1 MPLLRT
7 DFRAQRDQGLQAVI
21 RIKNV
26 FTPEGNLIDFSLESK
41 EDRTIDGKGLTLLP
55 AMIDPHVHFRT
66 PGLEHKENWE
76 TAAKAAIFGGI
87 TTVFDMP
94 NTIPPTI
101 TLERLQE
108 KEKIIE
114 QQLKKADIPLH
125 FGLYLGADKFHFD
138 QIHLCK
144 KRIIALKVFMGSS
157 TGDLVMD
164 DDSSLHAAFS
174 LAASHDLLL
183 AVHAEDEALIQE
195 RKSLFRDRTDP
206 KTHSEL
212 RNDEV
217 AVRATTKAIELS
229 RLYKTRLHLLH
240 IGTKREVTLIKQA
253 KKEGI
258 PVTFETTPHHLFLT
272 QDDYGKYGTKVQMN
286 PPLRTQEDADAL
298 WHAIQE
304 GIIDTIGSD
313 HAPHTLE
320 EKTLPY
326 GRAPSG
332 IPGVETTL
340 PLLLDACN
348 RGKITLK
355 QIIRLM
361 RERIQEIYRLAPND
375 DFILVDMNKKIVLS
389 DNSLKTKCG
398 WSPYAGR
405 ELQGWPVYTLLKGKV
420 YELFA

>member
-1 MPLLRT
+1 MIT
-7 DFRAQRDQGLQAVI
+7 
-21 RIKNV
+21 IKNV
-26 FTPEGNLIDFSLESK
+26 FTPEGIVIDFSIDSE

-55 AMIDPHVHFRT
+55 AMIDSHVHFRT

-101 TLERLQE
+101 TLERLEE
-108 KEKIIE
+108 KKKLIE
-114 QQLKKADIPLH
+114 DQLKKVGIPLH

-138 QIHLCK
+138 QIPLCK
-144 KRIIALKVFMGSS
+144 NKIVALKIFMGSS
-157 TGDLVMD
+157 TGNLVMD
-164 DDSSLHAAFS
+164 DEASLHTAFN
-174 LAASHDLLL
+174 LAAENDLLV
-183 AVHAEDEALIQE
+183 AIHAEDEALIQE
-195 RKSLFRDRTDP
+195 RKPLFQDRTDP

-217 AVRATTKAIELS
+217 AARATAKAIELS

-240 IGTKREVTLIKQA
+240 IGTRREVQLIRQA
-253 KKEGI
+253 KSEGV

-272 QDDYGKYGTKVQMN
+272 IDDYEKHGTQVQMN
-286 PPLRTQEDADAL
+286 PPLRTQEDANAL
-298 WHAIQE
+298 WEAIQE
-304 GIIDTIGSD
+304 GLIDTIGSD

-320 EKTLPY
+320 EKAQPY
-326 GRAPSG
+326 GKAPSG

-361 RERIQEIYRLAPND
+361 RERVQEIYRLDPND
-375 DFILVDMNKKIVLS
+375 DFILVDMNKKASVESRL
-389 DNSLKTKCG
+389 LKTKCG

-405 ELQGWPVYTLLKGKV
+405 ELQGWPIYTILKGKV
-420 YELFA
+420 YELSP